1 MSSSPS
7 ALRSPSA
14 TVEAPP
20 RQCRRRALSRHAKT
34 RVREGHAEEEEG
46 AHVGGW
52 VSGWVG
58 ETVST
63 PRISEGVRCTTSKR
77 KQNEEK
83 RAIAGHVKRA
93 FHSIFNTSILETEY
107 IYIYNSNHVIIAD
120 REGRAFEYV
129 DMRIH
134 DDWA

>member
-1 MSSSPS
+1 MGG
-7 ALRSPSA
+7 L
-14 TVEAPP
+14 E
-20 RQCRRRALSRHAKT
+20 RRCPLPGS
-34 RVREGHAEEEEG
+34 VRE
-46 AHVGGW
+46 
-52 VSGWVG
+52 SGV
-58 ETVST
+58 
-63 PRISEGVRCTTSKR
+63 PP
-77 KQNEEK
+77 QNENKNKEK
-83 RAIAGHVKRA
+83 RAIAGHVERA